1 MVALDCVMQAS
12 ETDIEFVA
20 SNASLLTGETAAN
33 AAAIPADWRDFVA
46 LTKPRVMTLVVFTGL
61 CGLLVAPGHLSP
73 VLAFTA
79 ILCIALGAGAAGAL
93 NQWYEADRD
102 AQMKR
107 TADRPLPAGRMS
119 RESALHFGVGLSFF
133 SVLLMGVATNWVAAA
148 ILALSILFYLFV
160 YTIWLK
166 PRTAQNIVI
175 GGAAG
180 AFPPL
185 IGWAAVTGSIA
196 PLPIALFALIFFWTP
211 PHFWSLALFV
221 RMDYANAGIPML
233 PVVAGEAATRR
244 QILLYTGIMAAA
256 ALAPVALGLTGLVYA
271 AVALIGTGI
280 FAAMALQVA
289 LHDEV
294 DPARM
299 GPEKRL
305 FKYSVLYLFLMFAA
319 VVADHW
325 VMVR

>member
-1 MVALDCVMQAS
+1 MAMNGDKAVDPGLDAAL
-12 ETDIEFVA
+12 
-20 SNASLLTGETAAN
+20 L
-33 AAAIPADWRDFVA
+33 PADWRDFVA
-46 LTKPRVMTLVVFTGL
+46 LTKPRVMVLVVFTGL
-61 CGLLVAPGHLSP
+61 CGLLVAPGHIAP

-79 ILCIALGAGAAGAL
+79 ILCITLGAGAAGAL

-102 AQMKR
+102 AAMKR
-107 TADRPLPAGRMS
+107 TANRPLPAGRMD
-119 RESALHFGVGLSFF
+119 RQSALHFGVGLGVF
-133 SVLLMGVATNWVAAA
+133 SVLLMGVATNWLAAA
-148 ILALSILFYLFV
+148 ILAVSILFYVFI

-196 PLPIALFALIFFWTP
+196 PLPVALFALIFFWTP

-244 QILLYTGIMAAA
+244 QILLYTAIMGVA
-256 ALAPVALGLTGLVYA
+256 ALAPVLLNLTGVVYGLT
-271 AVALIGTGI
+271 ALIATAI
-280 FAAMALQVA
+280 FAAMAMQVA
-289 LHDEV
+289 LRRES
-294 DPARM
+294 DPKLM

-305 FKYSVLYLFLMFAA
+305 FKYSVLYLFLLFGA
-319 VVADHW
+319 VVVDHW
-325 VMVR
+325 VVSGGIAA